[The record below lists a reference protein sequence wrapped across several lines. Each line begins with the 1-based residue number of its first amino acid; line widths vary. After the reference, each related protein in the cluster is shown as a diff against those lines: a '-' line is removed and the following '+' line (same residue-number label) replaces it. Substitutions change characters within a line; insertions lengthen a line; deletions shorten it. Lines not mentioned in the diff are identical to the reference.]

1 MDYNFELLENVYYVT
16 PYNKELINCDN
27 LLIDNNKQIVPYS
40 TFYSTYS
47 TNVNED
53 KINVLSKSFI
63 NFNDVTLIDEHIIMI
78 TYWPHCY
85 GHIYDSL
92 YHFYVFSKTVNHDGK
107 FLLWIPPS
115 NNNVINLANILF
127 GDKLIN
133 AEYFE
138 HNKLVKLKKLTLIKN
153 HTDMP
158 YFFNYNYD
166 NFKITLRDNYNDNSV
181 KEYENV
187 FLTRSVDTIHN
198 KNSTIDNLKEVE
210 DFFYNHNFKVINPD
224 HVTNK
229 QLYNH
234 IKNAKNIVLTN
245 GSVLSNLIIINP
257 VMKVFCLNSMRY
269 LPRWRKNCKNEKELE
284 DIINN
289 NPTIINN
296 NFEKKLW
303 RNTTSAFDFVY
314 IDSFMN
320 IITSEQMEFI
330 INNIKL

>member
-1 MDYNFELLENVYYVT
+1 MNYNFDKLENVYYIT
-16 PYNKELINCDN
+16 PYNKDLIPCNN
-27 LLIDNNKQIVPYS
+27 LLIDNNKNIIRYS
-40 TFYSTYS
+40 TFYSTYP
-47 TNVNED
+47 TDVNKD
-53 KINVLSKSFI
+53 IINVLSKSHI
-63 NFNDVTLIDEHIIMI
+63 NFNDTSLIDEHVTLI
-78 TYWPHCY
+78 TWWPNCY

-92 YHFYVFSKTVNHDGK
+92 YHFYVFNKTVNCDGK

-115 NNNVINLANILF
+115 NKNMINLANFLF

-133 AEYFE
+133 AEYFK
-138 HNKLVKLKKLTLIKN
+138 HNKLVKIKKLTLIKN
-153 HTDMP
+153 HTNMP

-166 NFKITLRDNYNDNSV
+166 NFKITVRENYNDNSV

-187 FLTRSVDTIHN
+187 FLTRSDDTIHN
-198 KNSTIDNLKEVE
+198 KKSIIDNLKEVE
-210 DFFYNHNFKVINPD
+210 EFFYNHNFEIINPEHITD
-224 HVTNK
+224 K

-245 GSVLSNLIIINP
+245 GSALSSLIILNP
-257 VMKVFCLNSMRY
+257 NMKVFCLNSMRY
-269 LPRWRKNCKNEKELE
+269 LPPWRKNCKDEKEVE

-289 NPTIINN
+289 DPTIINN
-296 NFEKKLW
+296 NFEKNLW
-303 RNTTSAFDFVY
+303 RNTTSTFDFVY